1 MRLGVQIEGSGDS
14 RRDFL
19 NDVVNTTGSVFLGV
33 TLGCARCHDHKYDP
47 ISHKDFYRIEA
58 FFAPTH
64 QPTPASNQNSGKL
77 WLTDVPFTPYELPN
91 LNPKIW
97 KRKSQGWDDKLANW
111 KKSGEEFKKKLK
123 ERTEGQLNYVLT
135 SPQDL
140 KDWALSGLKLSLIHI

>member
-97 KRKSQGWDDKLANW
+97 KRKSQGW
-111 KKSGEEFKKKLK
+111 
-123 ERTEGQLNYVLT
+123 
-135 SPQDL
+135 L
-140 KDWALSGLKLSLIHI
+140 KDNPFVPRSALYPLSLSGFRDGPASGGRARREPENAP